1 MTPNVKKAALL
12 AITAGTALCMTAA
25 CGKDDGKGPE
35 TPGGKG
41 AGVIRL
47 VSYNV
52 ATFRYDA
59 ENFPAPDRAYGAI
72 GDFLKEI
79 EADIVCANEIDD
91 GVPRT
96 DGVDQPKHFSEVM
109 GGWDYIFG
117 PALDPHPTGGR
128 YGEAAFSKAKAAAK
142 DYVFLPQGVGTERRV
157 MCVMEFD
164 DFVFLATHLEHSNG
178 GAHPGQI
185 AVINDYVDRHYAG
198 SSKPVFLAGDMNAR
212 PESET
217 MALYRQKWEVL
228 SATLP
233 TYPASNPDRCID
245 YILAYRNGAKYQVVQ
260 SQVVRLSES
269 VKLNLVSDHL
279 PVFVDIKLP

>member
-1 MTPNVKKAALL
+1 MSAIQKLALF
-12 AITAGTALCMTAA
+12 ACTAGLCLNTACS
-25 CGKDDGKGPE
+25 KDDDGPKTPGDGKGE
-35 TPGGKG
+35 
-41 AGVIRL
+41 GVIRL
-47 VSYNV
+47 VTYNV

-59 ENFPAPDRAYGAI
+59 ENFPAPDRAYTAI

-79 EADIVCANEIDD
+79 EADVVCVNEIDD

-96 DGVDQPKHFSEVM
+96 DGIDQPKHFAEVM

-128 YGEAAFSKAKAAAK
+128 YGEAAFSRKKAIAK

-157 MCVMEFD
+157 MCVLEFD

-178 GAHPGQI
+178 AAHPGQI
-185 AVINDYVDRHYAG
+185 AVINDYVDKHYAN
-198 SSKPVFLAGDMNAR
+198 SAKPIFLAGDMNAR

-217 MALYRQKWEVL
+217 MALYQQKWKVI
-228 SATLP
+228 SSTQQ
-233 TYPASNPDRCID
+233 TFPANKPDRCLD
-245 YILAYRNGAKYQVVQ
+245 YILAYKNDAKYQVVQ
-260 SQVVRLSES
+260 SQVVRLSGS

-279 PVFVDIKLP
+279 PVFADIKLQ